1 MGHKRPKRAHERV
14 NEYRITS
21 VELDEFVDLNDVPER
36 VPGPNYSQYST
47 CHGLLANRHGG

>member
-1 MGHKRPKRAHERV
+1 MGHKRPKRAHESV
-14 NEYRITS
+14 NEYRITL